1 MMINFSKEEE
11 KMMDLVHPWM
21 QENLQKHSPELS
33 PEAPEDIRKM
43 YDKLV
48 KIFDKKYGNY

>member
-43 YDKLV
+43 YDKLI